1 VAFTTDVERWTASGD
16 WLRELGEVVLT
27 FTEVT
32 GLGALV
38 ERRVMFADG
47 TDVDLVPVPIARID
61 EVISADGA
69 LPVLARGY
77 RLLVDKDDRFADLPA
92 KVAQADPMATHSAAP
107 WPADASDVANEIQN
121 YLYHVTWTAKKLRR
135 GELAVAVRCQNR
147 FQGSI
152 FLRFVEWQAKARSDG
167 STNTY
172 YEGRF
177 LERWA
182 APDALDALAV
192 TQTRYD
198 VADCARSIAESL
210 DAFGPI
216 AREVAEAVGVTY
228 PDDAHAWTRTQLG
241 RLLPG

>member
-1 VAFTTDVERWTASGD
+1 MAFTTDVGRWTASGE
-16 WLRELGEVVLT
+16 WLSELGEVVLT

-47 TDVDLVPVPIARID
+47 TDVDLVPVPVERID
-61 EVISADGA
+61 EIVSTAGA

-77 RLLVDKDDRFADLPA
+77 RLLVDKDGRFADLA
-92 KVAQADPMATHSAAP
+92 QRVAQADPRATHSATT
-107 WPADASDVANEIQN
+107 WPPDGAEVENEIHN
-121 YLYHVTWTAKKLRR
+121 YLYHVVWTAKKLRR
-135 GELAVAVRCQNR
+135 GELAVAVRCQNH

-152 FLRFVEWQAKARSDG
+152 LLRFVEWQANARSAG
-167 STNTY
+167 ETNTY

-182 APDALDALAV
+182 APETLAALSG

-198 VADCARSIAESL
+198 ASDCARSIVSSL
-210 DAFGPI
+210 EIFGTI
-216 AREVAEAVGVTY
+216 AREVADATGVTY
-228 PDDAHAWTRTQLG
+228 PDAAHAWTRAHLEQ
-241 RLLPG
+241 LLPG